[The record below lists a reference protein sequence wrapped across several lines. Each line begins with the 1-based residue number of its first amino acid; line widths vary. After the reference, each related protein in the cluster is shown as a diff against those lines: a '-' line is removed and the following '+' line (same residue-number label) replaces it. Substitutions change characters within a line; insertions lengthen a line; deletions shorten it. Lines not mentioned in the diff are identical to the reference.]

1 MNRWQE
7 LVIKHT
13 KNGACNFQA
22 AADEMEEFYEAEIK
36 RLHSHYHSI
45 ISKQDQRIFDLEDL
59 LDSWLAK
66 ALRVRDKSFMA
77 LAVETEE
84 MLK

>member
-1 MNRWQE
+1 MNWQE
-7 LVIKHT
+7 LVLKHT

-22 AADEMEEFYEAEIK
+22 AADEIEHFYETEIQ

-45 ISKQDQRIFDLEDL
+45 ISKEDQRIFDLEDL
-59 LDSWLAK
+59 LDDWLTK
-66 ALRVRDKSFMA
+66 ALQVRDKSFMA
-77 LAVETEE
+77 LAVKTEE